1 MIAGGNSGGPL
12 VKEGALVGVNTF
24 LVGGG
29 YDPSL
34 GYSLSIRE
42 VADFLAQALSQK
54 KPLQTNNVQFSHFL
68 QTVENFSTK
77 NTIQDP
83 LISIRLPEKYTLQS
97 YIPSTSLLA
106 ILSDANT
113 TSVTSFG
120 FYHTQI
126 PRISDVTMLQRYLG
140 YEMGA
145 QDIELSPVMIG
156 GKTFYE
162 VIFTQDNS
170 QKTKNVYIY
179 VSLVDETH
187 LLVLYLETPVPTKN
201 TLDALEKS
209 VKSFLQNVTFP

>member
-12 VKEGALVGVNTF
+12 IRGGALVGINTF

-42 VADFLAQALSQK
+42 VVDFLTQALSQK
-54 KPLQTNNVQFSHFL
+54 KPLQSNNSQFSHFL
-68 QTVENFSTK
+68 QTVENFSAH

-83 LISIRLPEKYTLQS
+83 LISIKLREKYTLQS

-106 ILSDANT
+106 LLSDTNA

-126 PRISDVTMLQRYLG
+126 PRISDVAVLRRYLA
-140 YEMGA
+140 YDMGVP
-145 QDIELSPVMIG
+145 DI
-156 GKTFYE
+156 
-162 VIFTQDNS
+162 
-170 QKTKNVYIY
+170 
-179 VSLVDETH
+179 
-187 LLVLYLETPVPTKN
+187 
-201 TLDALEKS
+201 
-209 VKSFLQNVTFP
+209 